1 MQGGDARKCLDAAY
15 AEQPNFR
22 HLPFRPEPPRFSCL
36 STVESNQPPPRGASV
51 PARRPRAILVVD
63 DHDLVRLG
71 VRALLQAQSSPSGE
85 TVEVLEAGNLAEALA
100 LYERAQDAIA
110 LVLLD
115 LALPDTHGLSGLADF
130 HDRYPAAR
138 IVAISGSGTT
148 SIAQSTIAQGALA
161 LGASAFISK
170 SANLKEVVSFIR
182 ACGLL
187 GSDAVDGLPCPST
200 AIRPPAKPSHGRAW
214 QALAPRQLQ
223 VLQWVLEGKTNKE
236 IAEAASLTE
245 GTVKNYVS
253 TIFLLFGV
261 RSRAQ
266 LISSLR

>member
-1 MQGGDARKCLDAAY
+1 MRAMS
-15 AEQPNFR
+15 
-22 HLPFRPEPPRFSCL
+22 LPA
-36 STVESNQPPPRGASV
+36 SNRSSS
-51 PARRPRAILVVD
+51 ILIVD

-71 VRALLQAQSSPSGE
+71 VRALLQAQVSPNGPA
-85 TVEVLEAGNLAEALA
+85 VEVFEANSLEQALA
-100 LYERAQDAIA
+100 AYERFQASIG

-115 LALPDTHGLSGLADF
+115 LALPDTQGLSGVSAFLTRF
-130 HDRYPAAR
+130 PQAR
-138 IVAISGSGTT
+138 VVALSGAGTT
-148 SIAQSTIAQGALA
+148 SLAQSAIAQSALA
-161 LGASAFISK
+161 LGATAFLPK

-187 GSDAVDGLPCPST
+187 GSDVVDDLPGASTWAAKAPS
-200 AIRPPAKPSHGRAW
+200 RSYSS
-214 QALAPRQLQ
+214 ALSTLSGSQTR
-223 VLQWVLEGKTNKE
+223 VLQMILEGKTNKE
-236 IAEAASLTE
+236 IAQLAELRE